1 MGKEE
6 ILKSDEFCTSNPKT
20 EIFNFGGRTNLRFR
34 ILDLRS
40 RTRPISK
47 FLSAA
52 LLICCA
58 IPYIYAQV
66 GSDRLLRA
74 VNEPQNWLTY
84 SGTYASQRYSLLHQI
99 APANVKNLEQK
110 WIFQAE
116 SLEKFESTPLV
127 VDGIMYVTQAPSDA
141 VALDAKTGRV
151 FWVYRSNLS
160 PDARPCCGSVNRGL
174 AIIGDTLFLATLDA
188 HLVALDAKTG
198 RPLWN
203 TKVANASAGYA
214 MTLAPLAVK
223 DKVIVGVAGGE
234 FGIRGFIA
242 AYDARTGRE
251 AWRFNVIPGPG
262 EPGHETWRGDAWE
275 HGGGSVWVTG
285 SYDPDLNLTYWGTG
299 NPGPD
304 WNPAQR
310 AGDNLYSD
318 SVVALDPDTGKLKWH
333 YQFTPND
340 PYDYDAVQ
348 VPVLVDAPWNGA
360 PRKLMM
366 WANRNGFFYVLDRA
380 TGQFL
385 AGHPFVKVNW
395 ASGLD
400 AKGRPILTPQP
411 DDAPTFPGVQGATN
425 WFSPSYSPRTG
436 LFYVSAW
443 EDYASVFIKE
453 QQAYEE
459 GRRFVGGRP
468 TSPIPGGQN
477 VASLRRG
484 PINSWTEAA
493 GHGAVIALDPR
504 TGEKKWKFLM
514 TDVTDSGILTTATDL
529 LFAGGREGYFHA
541 LDARTGALLW
551 KVSLGGQ
558 VASGPMSYQVEGK
571 QYVAVAA
578 GHSLFAFAL
587 RE

>member
-1 MGKEE
+1 MK
-6 ILKSDEFCTSNPKT
+6 
-20 EIFNFGGRTNLRFR
+20 RY
-34 ILDLRS
+34 
-40 RTRPISK
+40 
-47 FLSAA
+47 A
-52 LLICCA
+52 LLALFLLCVIL
-58 IPYIYAQV
+58 PVLHAQQV
-66 GSDRLLRA
+66 SYERLLRA
-74 VNEPQNWLTY
+74 AGEPQNWLTY
-84 SGTYASQRYSLLHQI
+84 SGTYASQRYSVLGQI
-99 APANVKNLEQK
+99 TPANVKNLEQK

-116 SLEKFESTPLV
+116 SLEKFETTPLV
-127 VDGIMYVTQAPSDA
+127 VDGIMYLTQAPSDA

-151 FWVYRSNLS
+151 FWIYRYYLS
-160 PDARPCCGSVNRGL
+160 PDVKPCCGSVNHGL
-174 AIIGDTLFLATLDA
+174 AILGETLFLATLDA

-203 TKVANASAGYA
+203 IKVANANAGYA
-214 MTLAPLAVK
+214 MTLAPLVVK

-242 AYDARTGRE
+242 AFDARTGRE
-251 AWRFNVIPGPG
+251 VWRFYTIPGPG
-262 EPGHETWRGDAWE
+262 EPGHETWQGDAWE
-275 HGGGSVWVTG
+275 HGGGSVWMTG
-285 SYDPDLNLTYWGTG
+285 SYDPILNLTYWGSG

-318 SVVALDPDTGKLKWH
+318 SVLALDPDTGKLKWFF
-333 YQFTPND
+333 QFTPND
-340 PYDYDAVQ
+340 PYDYDSVQ
-348 VPVLVDAPWNGA
+348 VPVLVDTTWNGSA
-360 PRKLMM
+360 RKLMM
-366 WANRNGFFYVLDRA
+366 WANRNGFFYVLDRV

-385 AGHPFVKVNW
+385 SGHPFVKVNW

-400 AKGRPILTPQP
+400 AKGRPLQTPQP
-411 DDAPTFPGVQGATN
+411 EDAPTYPGVQGATN
-425 WFSPSYSPRTG
+425 WYSPSYSPRTG

-443 EDYASVFIKE
+443 EDYGSVFVKE
-453 QQAYEE
+453 AQNYEE

-477 VASLRRG
+477 VPSLRRG
-484 PINSWTEAA
+484 PINVWTEAA
-493 GHGAVIALDPR
+493 GHGAVIAMDPR

-551 KVSLGGQ
+551 KTSLGGQ
-558 VASGPMSYQVEGK
+558 VASGPMTYQVDGK
-571 QYVAVAA
+571 QYVTVAA